1 MHLFR
6 VSCPPELFPSLFSE
20 TLNPRSLDGNVIF
33 LDCTAGVLRVL
44 DTLSSLFHFRH
55 RKCSISW
62 NPITFGRGFPY
73 IFPTALHPNFRL
85 SAKRPS
91 YASKHNCVCVVSRE
105 IATAEWFFTS
115 LALVL
120 PSVLA
125 QRLLQ
130 LRGLQDGA
138 EHDDLQRLWK
148 ETVLQHVSVYSTRL
162 VQTHPNTNRAGGPTL
177 WTQTPADLRLITCV
191 CGRTSCSSHA
201 FIQVWVGKHKRDWYV
216 TCYR

>member
-1 MHLFR
+1 MLDFMKSYNFWERIPIYSPLHYIQTLGLHMPLNTTLCVLFLMK
-6 VSCPPELFPSLFSE
+6 S
-20 TLNPRSLDGNVIF
+20 PRQNG
-33 LDCTAGVLRVL
+33 
-44 DTLSSLFHFRH
+44 
-55 RKCSISW
+55 
-62 NPITFGRGFPY
+62 
-73 IFPTALHPNFRL
+73 
-85 SAKRPS
+85 
-91 YASKHNCVCVVSRE
+91 
-105 IATAEWFFTS
+105 FFTS
-115 LALVL
+115 LALFL

-177 WTQTPADLRLITCV
+177 WTQTPADLRLMTCV
-191 CGRTSCSSHA
+191 CGRTSCSSRA
-201 FIQVWVGKHKRDWYV
+201 FVQVWVGKHKRDLYV